1 MECKKSYCRNTA
13 HSMGFCLIHYA
24 EDLETKNDQMI
35 AEIKRREEQ
44 ELGGARIT
52 IDHQIDPELQKE
64 IGVSPVENDNIQLVV
79 CRLASFCQT
88 AHNKLA
94 DREAKLD
101 ALIETLEEMKTSYGQ
116 FVEMVEALKSKEG
129 EK

>member
-1 MECKKSYCRNTA
+1 MECKLVECKGGCGTLRGDIKKY
-13 HSMGFCLIHYA
+13 H
-24 EDLETKNDQMI
+24 
-35 AEIKRREEQ
+35 AEIKRLNAINARLEKQ

-88 AHNKLA
+88 AHIKLT
-94 DREAKLD
+94 DRQAKLD
-101 ALIETLEEMKTSYGQ
+101 ALVETLEEMKTSYGQ